1 MADESKIKEFFNGDI
16 LSDDAS
22 LEAYSRDASIF
33 QVRPEVVLFPKDVYD
48 IESVVKFVSAEKKA
62 GRDISLTPRSA
73 GTDMT
78 GGPLTK
84 SIVLDLTK
92 YFNHIKEVGSDYAL
106 TEPGVFYRDFEK
118 ETLKHNLLL
127 PSYPA
132 SREIC
137 TVGGMVANN
146 SGGEKTLVY
155 GKTEKYVEAVKMV
168 LSDGKEYD
176 FRKITFEELQE
187 KDEEKTL
194 EGKIYKGIHRLIEE
208 NYDLIQEAKPD
219 VSKNSAGYYLWN
231 VMDKEAKTFDLTKII
246 VGSQGT
252 LGIITEMRFRLI
264 KPKSHSR
271 LLVIFLKD
279 LKPLTEIAERILK
292 FNPESFE
299 SYDANTIKVAMKFL
313 PDVMKILKGNALTL
327 AMQFLPEFWMAI
339 FGGMPKLVL
348 LAEFTGDTS
357 EEVAKKLLDAKS
369 ALKDLPIKMRVT
381 KTERETKKYWTL
393 RRESFNLLRHH
404 MKGLRTAPFIDDII
418 VKPDKL
424 FEFLPALNAILAQY
438 HLLYTIAGH
447 IGDANFHIIPLMKL
461 SEPKSKE
468 IISELSEK
476 VYKLVLDFGGS
487 ITAEHNDGLVRSPY
501 LKTMYG
507 DKIYRLFEETKRI
520 FDPDTLFN
528 PGKKVG
534 SSLEYSLNHVDT
546 SV

>member
-1 MADESKIKEFFNGDI
+1 
-16 LSDDAS
+16 
-22 LEAYSRDASIF
+22 
-33 QVRPEVVLFPKDVYD
+33 
-48 IESVVKFVSAEKKA
+48 
-62 GRDISLTPRSA
+62 
-73 GTDMT
+73 
-78 GGPLTK
+78 
-84 SIVLDLTK
+84 
-92 YFNHIKEVGSDYAL
+92 
-106 TEPGVFYRDFEK
+106 
-118 ETLKHNLLL
+118 
-127 PSYPA
+127 
-132 SREIC
+132 
-137 TVGGMVANN
+137 
-146 SGGEKTLVY
+146 
-155 GKTEKYVEAVKMV
+155 
-168 LSDGKEYD
+168 
-176 FRKITFEELQE
+176 
-187 KDEEKTL
+187 
-194 EGKIYKGIHRLIEE
+194 
-208 NYDLIQEAKPD
+208 
-219 VSKNSAGYYLWN
+219 
-231 VMDKEAKTFDLTKII
+231 
-246 VGSQGT
+246 
-252 LGIITEMRFRLI
+252 
-264 KPKSHSR
+264 
-271 LLVIFLKD
+271 
-279 LKPLTEIAERILK
+279 
-292 FNPESFE
+292 
-299 SYDANTIKVAMKFL
+299 
-313 PDVMKILKGNALTL
+313 
-327 AMQFLPEFWMAI
+327 
-339 FGGMPKLVL
+339 LVL

-424 FEFLPALNAILAQY
+424 SEFLPALNAILAQY